1 MRKPLRRRAR
11 GYFGISQPSYT
22 RLTKEFS
29 ANRIRE
35 ITGGHSRVLIRF
47 GYAGDFPVNPK
58 NYIIINTRQGV
69 DIAKNKYETKLVLDK
84 LEISTPKWAL
94 LDDLIDSCELS
105 YPLYSKLFYGS
116 RGRGMVF
123 INDEEELEDHLHNTP
138 HQERRL
144 VEERCNY
151 IREYGIHV
159 STASGIFHAVRKML
173 KSDSEDRWFRNSNNC
188 VFYLEDNEHFNKPE
202 CWDEM
207 ETQLLRFMNEA
218 GLNIGRFDVKVSSS
232 GKSFS
237 VLEVNSSPSL
247 EGEIVYNKYVKELE
261 KLIALCAES
270 QV

>member
-35 ITGGHSRVLIRF
+35 ITGGHSRVLFRF
-47 GYAGDFPVNPK
+47 GYAGDFPVNPQ
-58 NYIIINTRQGV
+58 NYIIINSRESV
-69 DIAKNKYETKLVLDK
+69 DIAKNKYSTKLILDK
-84 LEISTPKWAL
+84 LEIPTPRWKL
-94 LDDLIDSCELS
+94 LDDLKYFSDLS

-123 INDEEELEDHLHNTP
+123 INNEEELEDHLHNTP
-138 HQERRL
+138 HFESRV

-202 CWDEM
+202 CWDEI
-207 ETQLLRFMNEA
+207 ESQLLRFMKDT
-218 GLNIGRFDVKVSSS
+218 GLNIGRFDVKVNNS
-232 GKSFS
+232 GNLFS
-237 VLEVNSSPSL
+237 VLEVNSAPSL
-247 EGEIVYNKYVKELE
+247 QGDIVYNKYVKEIE
-261 KLIALCAES
+261 KLILCAES